1 MSANKN
7 NQVIGGIILIAL
19 GAIFLFSINIG
30 YLFGKLWPLLLIGI
44 GIYFIYRTKHGHD
57 NDGSQAQSDISGVP
71 GIMGDIRIS
80 GLEQGV
86 GSVSKSLLL
95 GDVVIDL
102 TGSKL
107 LEGENNID
115 VSVLFGDITITIP
128 GDFPVKVDL
137 NACAGNLVFRQKRVD
152 GFIPKLKHTDDN
164 YAAAQARLHIK
175 GRLCFG
181 NIKILTA

>member
-1 MSANKN
+1 MSANRN

-19 GAIFLFSINIG
+19 GAIFLFSINLG
-30 YLFGKLWPLLLIGI
+30 YLFGKLWPLLIIGL
-44 GIYFIYRTKHGHD
+44 GIYFIYKTKHRHD
-57 NDGSQAQSDISGVP
+57 DNEQAKSEISGVP
-71 GIMGDIRIS
+71 GLMGDIRVS
-80 GLEQGV
+80 GLEQGI

-102 TGSKL
+102 TGAKL

-115 VSVLFGDITITIP
+115 VSVLFGDVTITVP
-128 GDFPVKVDL
+128 NDFPVEVDL
-137 NACAGNLVFRQKRVD
+137 NACVGDLVFRQKRVD

-164 YAAAQARLHIK
+164 YVAAQARLRIK